1 MKKIKLSIVIVGILL
16 PYLAR
21 IPGGFHWVKSY
32 LDAGVGGF
40 LLIQLFNAMTWG
52 TILLFSKSYKRP
64 SMLLFPI
71 ILGFGFS
78 AKWHYLTDLSS
89 DPQASFAFLFIP
101 VHSILYVVIGGV
113 IGLVIDRYLN
123 RHERR

>member
-1 MKKIKLSIVIVGILL
+1 MRLCIVLVGMLL

-21 IPGGFHWVKSY
+21 IPGGFHWVKAY
-32 LDAGVGGF
+32 LDVGLVGF
-40 LLIQLFNAMTWG
+40 LLIQLFNAITWG
-52 TILLFSKSYKRP
+52 AILLFSTSYKRP
-64 SMLLFPI
+64 SMLLFPS

-101 VHSILYVVIGGV
+101 IHSILYVAIGGV
-113 IGLVIDRYLN
+113 LGLVIDRYLN
-123 RHERR
+123 REERG